1 LNQAITYRQYKT
13 NDYLLGGA
21 LAFENGTGTSNNLS
35 YSISLGRNSSGPS
48 RIFPTM
54 GSEFSFGAKFT
65 LPHSLLTGKDY
76 SNIEDLDEFKTAPD
90 TNGNGVL
97 DDGDLGVDSEGND
110 IRVSNTGKINQEKFE
125 WLEYYKLTYKAKWYT
140 SLIGKLVL
148 MTNTELGYL
157 GAYNSD
163 LKDIPFERYFVGG
176 DGLQQGQFDG
186 REVVGLR
193 GYENS
198 SLSGNI
204 GGKVYNKFTLELR
217 YPITLKPSASIY
229 ALGFAEAG
237 NSYEDFEA
245 FNPFD
250 VKKSAG
256 IGIRIFMPAFG
267 LLGIDF
273 AHGFDATPFST
284 EKSGW
289 QTHFIIG
296 QQF

>member
-1 LNQAITYRQYKT
+1 
-13 NDYLLGGA
+13 
-21 LAFENGTGTSNNLS
+21 
-35 YSISLGRNSSGPS
+35 
-48 RIFPTM
+48 
-54 GSEFSFGAKFT
+54 
-65 LPHSLLTGKDY
+65 
-76 SNIEDLDEFKTAPD
+76 
-90 TNGNGVL
+90 
-97 DDGDLGVDSEGND
+97 
-110 IRVSNTGKINQEKFE
+110 
-125 WLEYYKLTYKAKWYT
+125 
-140 SLIGKLVL
+140 

-157 GAYNSD
+157 GAYNSE
-163 LKDIPFERYFVGG
+163 LADIPFERYFVGG

-198 SLSGNI
+198 SLSGNT
-204 GGKVYNKFTLELR
+204 GGKIYNKFSVELR

-237 NSYEDFEA
+237 NSYENFEV

-256 IGIRIFMPAFG
+256 VGIRIFMPAFG

-273 AHGFDATPFST
+273 AHGFDATPFSS